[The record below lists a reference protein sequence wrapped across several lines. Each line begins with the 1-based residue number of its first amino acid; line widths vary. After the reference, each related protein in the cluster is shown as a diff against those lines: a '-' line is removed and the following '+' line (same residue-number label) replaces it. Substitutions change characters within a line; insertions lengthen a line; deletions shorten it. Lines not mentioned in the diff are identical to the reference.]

1 MTRSA
6 PVTGRFYYMKLFA
19 ENGYLNVP
27 DIIGAG
33 FTFNIILSG
42 RGVGKTFGF
51 LKYMRE
57 EASAGL
63 GRFAYL
69 RRLQTQIDICGK
81 AEFNPFKRLD
91 SVYHMTTTVKSISKY
106 SSGFYADDMQLLG
119 YGLALST
126 FGSLRGFDGSDITSI
141 LFEEC
146 IPKQGEHRLKQEASM
161 LWDAYETINRNR
173 ELEGEAPVRL
183 FCIGNSNNTAADLL
197 VDMGLV
203 QRVERMKEK
212 GVELYQDRKRSLQLI
227 VLGSTS
233 KGEQKRDTAL
243 YKFLGADSGYSA
255 AALDNDPEEEWGRV
269 NRSRPIREYRPI
281 VTVGDITVYE
291 HKSRYEYY
299 VTTHRSGDPPRYG
312 TGPMDLERFKIKYK
326 ADLWAA
332 MMKNKVVYE
341 RTNDEILLTKYIQ
354 S

>member
-6 PVTGRFYYMKLFA
+6 PETGRFYYMRLFA
-19 ENGYLNVP
+19 DNGYLNVP
-27 DIIGAG
+27 DIIGAE

-57 EASAGL
+57 EAAAGL

-91 SVYHMTTTVKSISKY
+91 SVYHMSTTVKSISKY

-146 IPKQGEHRLKQEASM
+146 IPKAGEHRLKQEASM

-243 YKFLGADSGYSA
+243 YRFLGADSGYSA
-255 AALDNDPEEEWGRV
+255 AALDNDPDEEWGRV
-269 NRSRPIREYRPI
+269 NWSRPIREYRPI

>member
-1 MTRSA
+1 M
-6 PVTGRFYYMKLFA
+6 
-19 ENGYLNVP
+19 NVP

-57 EASAGL
+57 EAAAGL

-91 SVYHMTTTVKSISKY
+91 TVYHMSTTVKSISKY

-146 IPKQGEHRLKQEASM
+146 IPKQGEHRLRQEASM

-227 VLGSTS
+227 VLGATA

-243 YKFLGADSGYSA
+243 YRFLGEDSGYSA

-299 VTTHRSGDPPRYG
+299 VTSHRSGDPPRYG

>member
-6 PVTGRFYYMKLFA
+6 PETGRFYYMRLFA

-57 EASAGL
+57 EAAAGL

-91 SVYHMTTTVKSISKY
+91 TIYHMSTTVKSISKY

-227 VLGSTS
+227 VLGATA

-243 YKFLGADSGYSA
+243 YRFLGADSGYSA

-269 NRSRPIREYRPI
+269 NRSRPLREYRPI
-281 VTVGDITVYE
+281 VTVGEITVYE

>member
-1 MTRSA
+1 MTEDA
-6 PVTGRFYYMKLFA
+6 PETGRIFYMKLFA
-19 ENGYLNVP
+19 DSGYLNVP

-33 FTFNIILSG
+33 YTFNIILSG

-51 LKYMRE
+51 LKWMRE
-57 EASAGL
+57 QAVIDR

-81 AEFNPFKRLD
+81 EEFNPFKRLD
-91 SVYHMTTTVKSISKY
+91 TVYNQHTTVKSISKY
-106 SSGFYADDMQLLG
+106 SSGFFDQDMKLLG

-126 FGSLRGFDGSDITSI
+126 FGSLRGFDGSDIDYI

-173 ELEGEAPVRL
+173 ELEGQQPVKL

-197 VDMGLV
+197 VDMDLV
-203 QRVERMKEK
+203 QRVERMKQK
-212 GVELYQDRKRSLQLI
+212 GVELYQDKKRSLQLI
-227 VLGSTS
+227 VLGTTS

-243 YKFLGADSGYSA
+243 YRFLGDESQYSS
-255 AALDNDPEEEWGRV
+255 AALDNDPAEEWGRG
-269 NRSRPIREYRPI
+269 NRSRPLREYRPV
-281 VTVGDITVYE
+281 VTVGEITIYE

-299 VTTHRSGDPPRYG
+299 VTAHRSGNPPKYG
-312 TGPMDLERFKIKYK
+312 TGPMDLERFRNHYRTDIWD
-326 ADLWAA
+326 AI
-332 MMKNKVVYE
+332 MKNRVVYE
-341 RTNDEILLTKYIQ
+341 RTNDEILLIKYIQ
-354 S
+354 P

>member
-1 MTRSA
+1 MRRCKEGS
-6 PVTGRFYYMKLFA
+6 PETGFYYMRIFA
-19 ENGYLNVP
+19 ENGYLNIP
-27 DIIGAG
+27 EIIGAG
-33 FTFNIILSG
+33 YTFNIVLSG

-51 LKYMRE
+51 LKWMRE
-57 EASAGL
+57 QAVQDQ

-91 SVYHMTTTVKSISKY
+91 TVYHTTTTVKSISKY
-106 SSGFYADDMQLLG
+106 SSGFFEGDAKLLG

-126 FGSLRGFDGSDITSI
+126 FGSLRGFDGSDINYI

-173 ELEGEAPVRL
+173 ELE
-183 FCIGNSNNTAADLL
+183 ADLL
-197 VDMGLV
+197 VDMDLV
-203 QRVERMKEK
+203 SRVERMKER
-212 GVELYQDRKRSLQLI
+212 GIELYQDRKRSLQLI
-227 VLGSTS
+227 VLGATA

-243 YKFLGADSGYSA
+243 YRFLGDGSEYAA
-255 AALDNDPEEEWGRV
+255 AALDNDPAEEWGRG
-269 NRSRPIREYRPI
+269 NRSRPLREYRPI
-281 VTVGDITVYE
+281 VTVGEVTVYE

-299 VTTHRSGDPPRYG
+299 VTQHRSGNPPRYG
-312 TGPMDLERFKIKYK
+312 VGPMDLERFKAKYK
-326 ADLWAA
+326 PDLWAA
-332 MMKNKVVYE
+332 MMKSRVVYE

>member
-1 MTRSA
+1 MNI
-6 PVTGRFYYMKLFA
+6 FA
-19 ENGYLNVP
+19 ENGYLNIP
-27 DIIGAG
+27 EIIGAG
-33 FTFNIILSG
+33 YTFNIVLSG

-51 LKYMRE
+51 LKWMRE
-57 EASAGL
+57 HAVQDQ

-91 SVYHMTTTVKSISKY
+91 TVYHTTTTVKSISKY
-106 SSGFYADDMQLLG
+106 SSGFFEGDAKLLG

-126 FGSLRGFDGSDITSI
+126 FGSLRGFDGSDINYI

-173 ELEGEAPVRL
+173 ELEGQDPVKL

-197 VDMGLV
+197 VDMDLV
-203 QRVERMKEK
+203 SRVERMKER
-212 GVELYQDRKRSLQLI
+212 GIELYQDRKRSLQLI
-227 VLGSTS
+227 VLGATA

-243 YKFLGADSGYSA
+243 YRFLGDGSEYAA
-255 AALDNDPEEEWGRV
+255 AALDNDPAEEWGRR
-269 NRSRPIREYRPI
+269 NRSRPLREYRPI
-281 VTVGDITVYE
+281 VTVGEVTVYE

-299 VTTHRSGDPPRYG
+299 VTQHRSGNPPRYG
-312 TGPMDLERFKIKYK
+312 VGPMDLERFKAKYK
-326 ADLWAA
+326 PDLWAA
-332 MMKNKVVYE
+332 MMKSRVVYE

>member
-1 MTRSA
+1 MKRSA
-6 PVTGRFYYMKLFA
+6 PETGRFYYMKLFA
-19 ENGYLNVP
+19 DNGYLNVP

-57 EASAGL
+57 EAAAGL

-91 SVYHMTTTVKSISKY
+91 SVYHMSTTVKSISKY

-227 VLGSTS
+227 VLGSTA

-243 YKFLGADSGYSA
+243 YRFLGEDSGYSA
-255 AALDNDPEEEWGRV
+255 AALDNDPDEEWGRV
-269 NRSRPIREYRPI
+269 NRSRPLREYRPI

>member
-1 MTRSA
+1 
-6 PVTGRFYYMKLFA
+6 MKLFA
-19 ENGYLNVP
+19 DNGYLNVP

-57 EASAGL
+57 EAATGL

-91 SVYHMTTTVKSISKY
+91 SVYHMSTTVKSISKY

-281 VTVGDITVYE
+281 VTVGDITIYE

>member
-1 MTRSA
+1 MNI
-6 PVTGRFYYMKLFA
+6 P
-19 ENGYLNVP
+19 E
-27 DIIGAG
+27 IIGAG
-33 FTFNIILSG
+33 YTFNIVLSG

-51 LKYMRE
+51 LKWMRE
-57 EASAGL
+57 QAVQDQ

-91 SVYHMTTTVKSISKY
+91 TVYHTTTTVKSISKY
-106 SSGFYADDMQLLG
+106 SSGFFEGDAKLLG

-126 FGSLRGFDGSDITSI
+126 FGSLRGFDGSDINYI

-173 ELEGEAPVRL
+173 ELEGQEPVKL

-197 VDMGLV
+197 ADMNLV
-203 QRVERMKEK
+203 SRIERMKER
-212 GVELYQDRKRSLQLI
+212 GIELYQDRKRSLQLI
-227 VLGSTS
+227 VLGATA

-243 YKFLGADSGYSA
+243 YRFLGDGSEYAA
-255 AALDNDPEEEWGRV
+255 AALDNDPAEEWGRG
-269 NRSRPIREYRPI
+269 NRSRPLREYRPI
-281 VTVGDITVYE
+281 VTVGEVTVYE

-299 VTTHRSGDPPRYG
+299 VTQHRSGNPPRYG
-312 TGPMDLERFKIKYK
+312 VGPMDLERFKAKYK
-326 ADLWAA
+326 PDLWAA
-332 MMKNKVVYE
+332 MMKSRVVYE

>member
-1 MTRSA
+1 MNI
-6 PVTGRFYYMKLFA
+6 P
-19 ENGYLNVP
+19 E
-27 DIIGAG
+27 IIGAG
-33 FTFNIILSG
+33 YTFNIVLSG

-51 LKYMRE
+51 LKWMRE
-57 EASAGL
+57 QAVQDQ

-91 SVYHMTTTVKSISKY
+91 TVYHTTTTVKSISKY
-106 SSGFYADDMQLLG
+106 SSGFFEGDAKLLG

-126 FGSLRGFDGSDITSI
+126 FGSLRGFDGSDINYI

-173 ELEGEAPVRL
+173 ELEGQEPVKL

-197 VDMGLV
+197 VDMNLV
-203 QRVERMKEK
+203 SRIERMKER
-212 GVELYQDRKRSLQLI
+212 GIELFQDRKRSLQLI
-227 VLGSTS
+227 VLGATA

-243 YKFLGADSGYSA
+243 YRFLGDGSEYAA
-255 AALDNDPEEEWGRV
+255 AALDNDPAEEWGRG
-269 NRSRPIREYRPI
+269 NRSRPLREYRPI
-281 VTVGDITVYE
+281 VTVGEVTVYE

-299 VTTHRSGDPPRYG
+299 VTQHRSGNPPRYG
-312 TGPMDLERFKIKYK
+312 VGPMDLERFKAKYK
-326 ADLWAA
+326 PDLWAA
-332 MMKNKVVYE
+332 MMKSRVVYE

>member
-1 MTRSA
+1 
-6 PVTGRFYYMKLFA
+6 MKLFA

-57 EASAGL
+57 EAAAGL

-91 SVYHMTTTVKSISKY
+91 SVYHMSTTVKSISKY

-146 IPKQGEHRLKQEASM
+146 IPKAGEHRLKQEASM

-243 YKFLGADSGYSA
+243 YRFLGSDSGYSA
-255 AALDNDPEEEWGRV
+255 AALDNDPDEEWGRL
-269 NRSRPIREYRPI
+269 NRSRPLREYRPI
-281 VTVGDITVYE
+281 VTVGEITVYE

-354 S
+354 T

>member
-1 MTRSA
+1 MR
-6 PVTGRFYYMKLFA
+6 LFA
-19 ENGYLNVP
+19 DNGYLNVP
-27 DIIGAG
+27 EIIGAG
-33 FTFNIILSG
+33 YTFNIILSG

-57 EASAGL
+57 EAAAGL

-243 YKFLGADSGYSA
+243 YRFLGADSGYSA

-269 NRSRPIREYRPI
+269 NRSRPLREYRPI

>member
-1 MTRSA
+1 M
-6 PVTGRFYYMKLFA
+6 
-19 ENGYLNVP
+19 NVP
-27 DIIGAG
+27 DVIGAG

-57 EASAGL
+57 EAAAGM

-91 SVYHMTTTVKSISKY
+91 SVYHMSTTVKSISKY

-227 VLGSTS
+227 VLGSTA

-255 AALDNDPEEEWGRV
+255 AALDNDPEEEWGRL

-281 VTVGDITVYE
+281 VTVGDITIYE

>member
-1 MTRSA
+1 
-6 PVTGRFYYMKLFA
+6 MKIFA
-19 ENGYLNVP
+19 DNGYLNVP

-57 EASAGL
+57 EAAAGL

-91 SVYHMTTTVKSISKY
+91 SVCHMSTTVKSISKY

-243 YKFLGADSGYSA
+243 YRFLGADSGYSA

>member
-1 MTRSA
+1 
-6 PVTGRFYYMKLFA
+6 MKLFA

-27 DIIGAG
+27 EIIEAG
-33 FTFNIILSG
+33 YTFNIVLSG

-57 EASAGL
+57 EAAAGL

-91 SVYHMTTTVKSISKY
+91 SVYHMSTTVKSISKY

-126 FGSLRGFDGSDITSI
+126 FGSLRGFDGSDITDI

-146 IPKQGEHRLKQEASM
+146 IPKQGEHRLKQEASL

-173 ELEGEAPVRL
+173 ELEGGNPVRL

-203 QRVERMKEK
+203 QRVERMKER
-212 GVELYQDRKRSLQLI
+212 GIELYQDKKRSLQLI
-227 VLGSTS
+227 VLGATA

-243 YKFLGADSGYSA
+243 YRFLGDGSEYSA
-255 AALDNDPEEEWGRV
+255 TALDNDPAEEWGRV
-269 NRSRPIREYRPI
+269 NRSRPLREYRPV
-281 VTVGDITVYE
+281 VTVGDITIYE

-299 VTTHRSGDPPRYG
+299 VTSHRSGDPPRYG
-312 TGPMDLERFKIKYK
+312 VGPMDLERFKIKYK
-326 ADLWAA
+326 ADLWTA
-332 MMKNKVVYE
+332 MMKNRVVYE
-341 RTNDEILLTKYIQ
+341 RTNDEILLTKYITA
-354 S
+354 

>member
-6 PVTGRFYYMKLFA
+6 PETGRFYYMRLFA
-19 ENGYLNVP
+19 DNGYLNVP

-57 EASAGL
+57 EAAAGL

-91 SVYHMTTTVKSISKY
+91 TLYHMNTTVKSISKY

-243 YKFLGADSGYSA
+243 YRFLGEDSGYSA

-269 NRSRPIREYRPI
+269 NRSRPLREYRPI
-281 VTVGDITVYE
+281 VTVGDITIYE

-299 VTTHRSGDPPRYG
+299 VTAHRSGDPPRYG

>member
-1 MTRSA
+1 MMRSA
-6 PVTGRFYYMKLFA
+6 PETGRFYYMKLFA
-19 ENGYLNVP
+19 DNGYLNVP

-57 EASAGL
+57 EAAAGQ

-91 SVYHMTTTVKSISKY
+91 TVYHMSTTVKSISKY

-227 VLGSTS
+227 VLGATA

-243 YKFLGADSGYSA
+243 YRFLGADSGYSA

-269 NRSRPIREYRPI
+269 NRSRPLREYRPI
-281 VTVGDITVYE
+281 VTVGDITIYE

-299 VTTHRSGDPPRYG
+299 VTSHRSGDPPRYG